1 MPSIEV
7 SPVLSTNY
15 SIVPQERALS
25 LSMQAESSAMG
36 AEEVRTLRPRKKLKP
51 YSSYAEEDKEEK
63 SNPTHTKPMKSAKK
77 AKVGKLS
84 GLLTMPLD
92 ILFEVSL

>member
-51 YSSYAEEDKEEK
+51 YSSYAEDKEEK